1 MNQEELVN
9 QLLPLLEEKL
19 NATTVKTMVASKGTN
34 DYRLQMSEENKLL
47 MSAAITDLILKQAIE
62 KIPYPQMRFQSY
74 MFPLK

>member
-62 KIPYPQMRFQSY
+62 KFHIHRCDFSPTCS
-74 MFPLK
+74 L